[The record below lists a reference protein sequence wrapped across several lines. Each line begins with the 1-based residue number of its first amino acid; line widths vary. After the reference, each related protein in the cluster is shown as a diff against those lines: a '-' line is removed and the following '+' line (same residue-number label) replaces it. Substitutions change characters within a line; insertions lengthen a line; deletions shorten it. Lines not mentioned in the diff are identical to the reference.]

1 MRIALVV
8 FRGELGGAEIVTA
21 ELASALRKNGVDAN
35 VVFALTADAL
45 AERLRAKEVP
55 YREVGMLR
63 HRDVLYHPRRLAQM
77 VSKISDGAILVECGY
92 LGVAL
97 RAGGYRGRIVGVEH
111 GPLLELKDLPLPRR
125 TFMRL
130 ARLANARADDIDV
143 AVSRY
148 VMARLQRSSHARRT
162 ECIHNGVDLADYRVA
177 AQGRFPNRPGRTSS
191 RARTDETE
199 PIVLGSAG
207 RLVAGKGFDVL
218 LRSLSALSQQVP
230 GIVLRLAG
238 DGRELNYLRGLS
250 KTLGVTSSLELL
262 GPVNDIPA
270 FWRSCDIA
278 VTPSDTFPESFSMV
292 TLEAMATGLPVV
304 ATRNGGIPE
313 VVLDGTT
320 GTLVPPGDV
329 DALTEAVLSYIR
341 DPIRRA
347 SHAQAARQRCEE
359 CFDIRKVAQRY
370 LALFEGSE
378 SSSASSGAGLGPP

>member
-8 FRGELGGAEIVTA
+8 YRGELGGAEIVTA
-21 ELASALRKNGVDAN
+21 ELASALCKNGVDAN

-45 AERLRAKEVP
+45 AKRLRAKEVP

-125 TFMRL
+125 MFMQI
-130 ARLANARADDIDV
+130 ARFANARADDIDV

-148 VMARLQRSSHARRT
+148 VMDRLQRSSHARRT
-162 ECIHNGVDLADYRVA
+162 ECIHNGIDLADYPVA
-177 AQGRFPNRPGRTSS
+177 VQGRFRNSPGRASGGH
-191 RARTDETE
+191 ARTERTE
-199 PIVLGSAG
+199 AIVLGSAG

-218 LRSLSALSQQVP
+218 LRSLSALCQQVP

-238 DGRELNYLRGLS
+238 GGRELNYLRGLA

-347 SHAQAARQRCEE
+347 SHSQAARQRSEE

-370 LALFEGSE
+370 LALFEG
-378 SSSASSGAGLGPP
+378 